1 VRPTVMLRTSA
12 SRDTGARSFDPNS
25 AFQIISVIDPCLSGV
40 ARHHVASAAGS
51 CMVCQANKHVRVA
64 ALTDGWTIERLAE
77 ALGRYD
83 DEFAVEA
90 MGAGAGEEPVLRVL
104 MREHGDLAVFLSAAG
119 EQLVASTLLWP
130 VDEQA
135 DADAFNRFILK
146 AQKMVPLSNFAITE
160 VDGRDYYELIGEL
173 AAASP
178 IEMIVLELRVL
189 ADNAISAAGDLRSAF
204 AA

>member
-1 VRPTVMLRTSA
+1 
-12 SRDTGARSFDPNS
+12 
-25 AFQIISVIDPCLSGV
+25 
-40 ARHHVASAAGS
+40 
-51 CMVCQANKHVRVA
+51 MVCQANKHVRMD
-64 ALTDGWTIERLAE
+64 ALADEWTIERLAE

-83 DEFAVEA
+83 GEFAVEA
-90 MGAGAGEEPVLRVL
+90 LVGAGTGESEAGGEPVLRVL

-130 VDEQA
+130 VDEQP

-146 AQKMVPLSNFAITE
+146 AQKLVPLSNFAITE

-189 ADNAISAAGDLRSAF
+189 ADNAISAAGDLRGAF

>member
-1 VRPTVMLRTSA
+1 
-12 SRDTGARSFDPNS
+12 
-25 AFQIISVIDPCLSGV
+25 
-40 ARHHVASAAGS
+40 
-51 CMVCQANKHVRVA
+51 MVCQANKHVRMN
-64 ALTDGWTIERLAE
+64 ALADGWTIGRLAE
-77 ALGRYD
+77 ALGQYD

-90 MGAGAGEEPVLRVL
+90 LPGEEPVLRVL

-146 AQKMVPLSNFAITE
+146 AQKLVPLSNFAITE

>member
-1 VRPTVMLRTSA
+1 
-12 SRDTGARSFDPNS
+12 
-25 AFQIISVIDPCLSGV
+25 
-40 ARHHVASAAGS
+40 
-51 CMVCQANKHVRVA
+51 MVCQANKHVRMKLLA
-64 ALTDGWTIERLAE
+64 DGWTIGRLAE
-77 ALGRYD
+77 ALGQYD

-90 MGAGAGEEPVLRVL
+90 LPGEEPVLRVL

-135 DADAFNRFILK
+135 DTDAFNRFILK
-146 AQKMVPLSNFAITE
+146 AQKLVPLSNFAITE

>member
-1 VRPTVMLRTSA
+1 
-12 SRDTGARSFDPNS
+12 
-25 AFQIISVIDPCLSGV
+25 
-40 ARHHVASAAGS
+40 
-51 CMVCQANKHVRVA
+51 MVCQANKHVRTKPLA
-64 ALTDGWTIERLAE
+64 DGWTIGQLAE
-77 ALGRYD
+77 ALGHYD

-90 MGAGAGEEPVLRVL
+90 MGGEEPVLRVL

-130 VDEQA
+130 IDEQA

-146 AQKMVPLSNFAITE
+146 AQKLVPLSNFAITD

>member
-1 VRPTVMLRTSA
+1 
-12 SRDTGARSFDPNS
+12 
-25 AFQIISVIDPCLSGV
+25 
-40 ARHHVASAAGS
+40 
-51 CMVCQANKHVRVA
+51 MVCQANKHVRMN
-64 ALTDGWTIERLAE
+64 ALVDGWTIGRLAE
-77 ALGRYD
+77 ALGQYD

-90 MGAGAGEEPVLRVL
+90 LVGEGVEAGAGEEPVLRVL

-146 AQKMVPLSNFAITE
+146 AQKLVPLSNFAITE